1 MLALKKLYH
10 KKNLF
15 YLQDPEVSTE
25 TWCSTK
31 IDSRG
36 EHIEGINAYGFCSSA
51 CPKHEENKFLVK
63 GMICWIPNRPKMQ
76 TKKIPLFDYSTGSA
90 LSFGRTWPGK
100 NSQIPDVVCTL
111 VRNIFGWNI
120 HMIVVY
126 FDKTIFQQNLPPL

>member
-1 MLALKKLYH
+1 MLVLKKLYH

-63 GMICWIPNRPKMQ
+63 GMIC
-76 TKKIPLFDYSTGSA
+76 
-90 LSFGRTWPGK
+90 
-100 NSQIPDVVCTL
+100 
-111 VRNIFGWNI
+111 
-120 HMIVVY
+120 
-126 FDKTIFQQNLPPL
+126 